1 MTARTDLTTPS
12 IILIARLGL
21 IDGVNILPKYARPGA
36 CSVNFTVNQNLKF
49 HLEIVMLAKFVYS
62 ENEKFCETSA
72 FKVRIFLEGHKIL
85 QNLYLT
91 FYSTY
96 RQK

>member
-36 CSVNFTVNQNLKF
+36 CSVNFTVNLNLKF
-49 HLEIVMLAKFVYS
+49 HLEIVIAICNAHKFQSSSIDDSMVVCFDFDGIGQVIIS
-62 ENEKFCETSA
+62 
-72 FKVRIFLEGHKIL
+72 
-85 QNLYLT
+85 
-91 FYSTY
+91 
-96 RQK
+96 